1 MADADDSRQAG
12 ALAPDERTS
21 VTRAVPAGEET
32 TAVVDA
38 GEETTAARPAPAH
51 RPTRLR
57 GALLVVLIALS
68 CLAVVVTGLTWWGH
82 HTLMDADGFMQVVAP
97 IGKDPEK
104 IRSLS
109 AYVSDQ
115 VVQATALEQR
125 LAEALPTR
133 LRVLAGPIAGYAEDV
148 IAKGTVKVLSSPE
161 AYGLWLKVVEAG
173 HQQVVAML
181 RGESTAAY
189 IRGSDVKLNTLP
201 LVSRV
206 LLWVS
211 ERLPDVLSDRVNPP
225 VIEPGTDPQAGIQEL
240 ANWSGRPLPSD
251 FGQITLLQ
259 SDALGPLQVAVKWFD
274 RLVWILPLVTATLI
288 ATTVW
293 LSRRRTRTA
302 MAIGVGAAIAV
313 FVTRV
318 IVARL
323 SEYLTTRLEQGT
335 VADLV
340 RDIVDRSLRP
350 LTTLTIW
357 ICVVGLVAAV
367 LVWLLGRR
375 DVRAGLVAA
384 GKRATGQAV
393 EVRIPDSPVTPWIV
407 DHAPVVR
414 WGVVVVG
421 LIVLALTTSSWLGI
435 ILTIVVVLLLQGVL
449 SLIVGQWPFAGP
461 EDGGTTRA

>member
-21 VTRAVPAGEET
+21 VTRTVPAGEET

-51 RPTRLR
+51 RPSRLR

-189 IRGSDVKLNTLP
+189 VRGSDVKLNTLP

-302 MAIGVGAAIAV
+302 MAIGVGAAIAI

>member
-51 RPTRLR
+51 RPSRLR

-97 IGKDPEK
+97 IGKDPGK

-189 IRGSDVKLNTLP
+189 VRGSDVKLNTLP

-393 EVRIPDSPVTPWIV
+393 EVRIPDSPVTSWIV

>member
-51 RPTRLR
+51 RPSRLR

>member
-51 RPTRLR
+51 RPSRLR

-302 MAIGVGAAIAV
+302 MAIGVGAAIAI

>member
-51 RPTRLR
+51 RPSRLR

-211 ERLPDVLSDRVNPP
+211 ERLPDVLSNRVNPP

-302 MAIGVGAAIAV
+302 MAIGVGAAIAI

>member
-51 RPTRLR
+51 RPSRLR

-133 LRVLAGPIAGYAEDV
+133 LRVLAGPIAGYAEDA
-148 IAKGTVKVLSSPE
+148 IAKGTVKVLSTPE

-189 IRGSDVKLNTLP
+189 VRGSDVKLNTLP

-350 LTTLTIW
+350 LTTLTTW

-449 SLIVGQWPFAGP
+449 SLILGQWPFAGP

>member
-189 IRGSDVKLNTLP
+189 VRGSDVKLNTLP

-225 VIEPGTDPQAGIQEL
+225 VIEPGTDPQASIQEL

-302 MAIGVGAAIAV
+302 MAIGVGAAIAI

-393 EVRIPDSPVTPWIV
+393 EVRIPDSPVTSWIV

-414 WGVVVVG
+414 WGVLVVG

>member
-1 MADADDSRQAG
+1 VADADDSRQAG

-51 RPTRLR
+51 RPSRLR

-82 HTLMDADGFMQVVAP
+82 HTLMDGDGFMQVVAP

-104 IRSLS
+104 IRGLS

-189 IRGSDVKLNTLP
+189 VRGSDVKLNTLP

-393 EVRIPDSPVTPWIV
+393 EVRIPDSPVTSWIV

>member
-1 MADADDSRQAG
+1 VADADDSRQAG

-51 RPTRLR
+51 RPSRLR

-189 IRGSDVKLNTLP
+189 VRGSDVKLNTLP

-393 EVRIPDSPVTPWIV
+393 EVRIPDSPVTSWIV

>member
-1 MADADDSRQAG
+1 VADADDSRQAG

-189 IRGSDVKLNTLP
+189 VRGSDVKLNTLP

-302 MAIGVGAAIAV
+302 MAIGVGAAIAI

-393 EVRIPDSPVTPWIV
+393 EVRIPDSPVTSWIV

>member
-51 RPTRLR
+51 RPSRLR

-189 IRGSDVKLNTLP
+189 VRGSDVKLNTLP

-302 MAIGVGAAIAV
+302 MAIGVGAAIAI

>member
-38 GEETTAARPAPAH
+38 GEETTAVRPAPAH
-51 RPTRLR
+51 RPSRLR

-97 IGKDPEK
+97 IGKDPGK

-189 IRGSDVKLNTLP
+189 VRGSDVKLNTLP

-302 MAIGVGAAIAV
+302 MAIGVGAAIAI

-393 EVRIPDSPVTPWIV
+393 EVRIPDSPVTSWIV
-407 DHAPVVR
+407 AHAPVVR

>member
-38 GEETTAARPAPAH
+38 GEETTAVRPAPAH
-51 RPTRLR
+51 RPSRLR

-148 IAKGTVKVLSSPE
+148 IAKGTVRVLGSPE

-181 RGESTAAY
+181 RGESAAAY
-189 IRGSDVKLNTLP
+189 VRGSDVKLNTLP

-302 MAIGVGAAIAV
+302 MAIGVGAAIAI

-393 EVRIPDSPVTPWIV
+393 EVRIPDSPVTSWIV

>member
-51 RPTRLR
+51 RPSRLR

-189 IRGSDVKLNTLP
+189 VRGSDVKLNTLP

-393 EVRIPDSPVTPWIV
+393 EVRIPDSPVTSWIV

>member
-189 IRGSDVKLNTLP
+189 VRGSDVKLNTLP

-302 MAIGVGAAIAV
+302 MAIGVGAAIAI

-393 EVRIPDSPVTPWIV
+393 EVRIPDSPVTSWIV

>member
-51 RPTRLR
+51 RPSRLR

-211 ERLPDVLSDRVNPP
+211 ERLPDVLSNRVNPP

>member
-51 RPTRLR
+51 RPSRLR
-57 GALLVVLIALS
+57 GGLLVVLIALS

-97 IGKDPEK
+97 IGKDPGK

-189 IRGSDVKLNTLP
+189 VRGSDVKLNTLP

-302 MAIGVGAAIAV
+302 MAIGVGAAIAI

-393 EVRIPDSPVTPWIV
+393 EVRIPDSPVTSWIV

>member
-1 MADADDSRQAG
+1 VADADDSRQAG

-21 VTRAVPAGEET
+21 VTRTVPAGEET

-38 GEETTAARPAPAH
+38 GEETTAVRPAPAH
-51 RPTRLR
+51 RPSRLR

-148 IAKGTVKVLSSPE
+148 IAKGTVKVLNSPE

-189 IRGSDVKLNTLP
+189 VRGSDVKLNTLP

-211 ERLPDVLSDRVNPP
+211 GRLPDVLSDRVNPP

-302 MAIGVGAAIAV
+302 MAIGVGAAIAI

-393 EVRIPDSPVTPWIV
+393 EVRIPDSPVTSWIV

-461 EDGGTTRA
+461 EDGWTTRA

>member
-51 RPTRLR
+51 RPSRLR

-189 IRGSDVKLNTLP
+189 VRGSDVKLNTLP

-302 MAIGVGAAIAV
+302 MAIGVGAAIAI

-393 EVRIPDSPVTPWIV
+393 EVRIPDSPVTSWIV

>member
-51 RPTRLR
+51 RPSRLR

-211 ERLPDVLSDRVNPP
+211 ERLPDVLSNRVNPP

-302 MAIGVGAAIAV
+302 MAIGVGAAIAI

-393 EVRIPDSPVTPWIV
+393 EVRIPDSPVTSWIV

>member
-51 RPTRLR
+51 RPSRLR

-189 IRGSDVKLNTLP
+189 VRGSDVKLNTLP

-449 SLIVGQWPFAGP
+449 SLILGQWPFAGP

>member
-51 RPTRLR
+51 RPSRLR

-189 IRGSDVKLNTLP
+189 VRGSDVKLNTLP

>member
-1 MADADDSRQAG
+1 VADADDSRQAG

-51 RPTRLR
+51 RPSRLR

-82 HTLMDADGFMQVVAP
+82 HTLMDGDGFMQVVAP

-104 IRSLS
+104 IRGLS

-189 IRGSDVKLNTLP
+189 VRGSDVKLNTLP

-302 MAIGVGAAIAV
+302 MAIGVGAAIAI

-393 EVRIPDSPVTPWIV
+393 EVRIPDSPVTSWIV

>member
-38 GEETTAARPAPAH
+38 GEETTAVRPAPAH
-51 RPTRLR
+51 RPSRLR

-189 IRGSDVKLNTLP
+189 VRGSDVKLNTLP

-302 MAIGVGAAIAV
+302 MAIGVGAAIAI

-393 EVRIPDSPVTPWIV
+393 EVRIPDSPVTSWIV

>member
-189 IRGSDVKLNTLP
+189 VRGSDVKLNTLP

>member
-51 RPTRLR
+51 RPSRLR

-189 IRGSDVKLNTLP
+189 VRGSDVKLNTLP

-302 MAIGVGAAIAV
+302 MAIGVGAAIAI

-393 EVRIPDSPVTPWIV
+393 EVRIPDSPVTSWIV
-407 DHAPVVR
+407 AHAPVVR

-461 EDGGTTRA
+461 EDGGTARA

>member
-51 RPTRLR
+51 RPSRLR

-82 HTLMDADGFMQVVAP
+82 HTLMDGDGFMQVVAP

-104 IRSLS
+104 IRGLS

-148 IAKGTVKVLSSPE
+148 IAKGTVKVLSTPE

-189 IRGSDVKLNTLP
+189 VRGSDVKLNTLP

-393 EVRIPDSPVTPWIV
+393 EVRIPDSPVTSWIV

>member
-12 ALAPDERTS
+12 AQAPDERTS

-51 RPTRLR
+51 RPSRLR
-57 GALLVVLIALS
+57 GVLLVVLIVLS

-148 IAKGTVKVLSSPE
+148 IAKGTVKVLSTPE

-189 IRGSDVKLNTLP
+189 VRGSDVKLNTLP

-302 MAIGVGAAIAV
+302 MAIGFGAAIAI

-449 SLIVGQWPFAGP
+449 SLILGQWPFAGP

>member
-21 VTRAVPAGEET
+21 VTRTVPAGEET

-38 GEETTAARPAPAH
+38 GEETTAAPPAPAH
-51 RPTRLR
+51 RPSRLR

-97 IGKDPEK
+97 IGKDPGK

-189 IRGSDVKLNTLP
+189 VRGSDVKLNTLP

-274 RLVWILPLVTATLI
+274 RLVWVLPLVTATLI

-393 EVRIPDSPVTPWIV
+393 EVRIPDSPVTSWIV
-407 DHAPVVR
+407 AHAPVVR

>member
-51 RPTRLR
+51 RPSRLR

-393 EVRIPDSPVTPWIV
+393 EVRIPDSPVTSWIV

>member
-21 VTRAVPAGEET
+21 VTRTVSAGEET

-38 GEETTAARPAPAH
+38 GEETTAAPPAPAR
-51 RPTRLR
+51 RPSRLR
-57 GALLVVLIALS
+57 GVLLVVLIVLS

-97 IGKDPEK
+97 IGKDPGK

-189 IRGSDVKLNTLP
+189 VRGSDVKLNTLP

-274 RLVWILPLVTATLI
+274 RLVWVLPLVTATLI